1 VRIPLPERLTNLSD
15 RDLLIMNTEDTK
27 NLLASVNR
35 IDQHLITLNGK
46 VADTMVKVAKAEE
59 ITRTAIRKAECAEA
73 ADSETN
79 KRIDSWVRA
88 TIVAS
93 IGAIAAVIAA
103 VLALVRVK
111 I

>member
-1 VRIPLPERLTNLSD
+1 MPERLTNLSD

-35 IDQHLITLNGK
+35 IDQHLVTLNGK
-46 VADTMVKVAKAEE
+46 VADTMVKVARAEE
-59 ITRTAIRKAECAEA
+59 ISKTAIKKAECAEM
-73 ADSETN
+73 ADGDTN

-88 TIVAS
+88 TIVAT

-103 VLALVRVK
+103 ILALVRVK